1 MPVTIRKGVGPKIP
15 HAVQV
20 AALRAEIAHI
30 KLTSQGKLV
39 TSQYVTEDPFMKIQV
54 SLAEQVRDMDMPV
67 LIVGESG
74 TGKDVLAQ
82 MMGTRYT
89 IDPVTGLQNKQPFV
103 AVNCAGIT
111 DTLFESEMFG
121 HVRGA
126 FTGSVGA
133 RKGFFEAANGGT
145 LFLDEIGD
153 LPLSQQAKILRAIQ
167 NKEVIPVGSTDPV
180 HINGRLICATNKD
193 LPKSIA
199 AGLFRE
205 DLYYRIAKVIV
216 RTTPLRDRPIDIL
229 PIASAIIQRN
239 GWTPLG
245 ELGENDSLIPSWA
258 YDRGNVR
265 RLEACL
271 QCRELGME
279 WSEIEEQWNW

>member
-1 MPVTIRKGVGPKIP
+1 MPVTIKKGVGPKIP

-89 IDPVTGLQNKQPFV
+89 IDSVTGLQNKQPFV

-126 FTGSVGA
+126 YTGSVGA

-167 NKEVIPVGSTDPV
+167 NKEVIPVGSTEPV

-193 LPKSIA
+193 LPKSIT

-216 RTTPLRDRPIDIL
+216 RTTPLRVRPVDIL

-245 ELGENDSLIPSWA
+245 ELGDNDSLIPSWA

>member
-126 FTGSVGA
+126 YTGSVGA

-193 LPKSIA
+193 LPKSIT

-216 RTTPLRDRPIDIL
+216 RTTPLRARPIDIL

-245 ELGENDSLIPSWA
+245 ELGPDDSIIPSWA

>member
-1 MPVTIRKGVGPKIP
+1 MPVTIKKGVGPKIP

-89 IDPVTGLQNKQPFV
+89 IDSVTGLQNKQPFV

-126 FTGSVGA
+126 YTGSVGA

-193 LPKSIA
+193 LPKSIT

-245 ELGENDSLIPSWA
+245 ELGPDDALIPSWA

>member
-1 MPVTIRKGVGPKIP
+1 
-15 HAVQV
+15 
-20 AALRAEIAHI
+20 
-30 KLTSQGKLV
+30 
-39 TSQYVTEDPFMKIQV
+39 
-54 SLAEQVRDMDMPV
+54 
-67 LIVGESG
+67 
-74 TGKDVLAQ
+74 
-82 MMGTRYT
+82 MMGERYT
-89 IDPVTGLQNKQPFV
+89 IDPTTGLQTKQPFV

-167 NKEVIPVGSTDPV
+167 NKEVIPVGSTEPV

-193 LPKSIA
+193 LKKSILE
-199 AGLFRE
+199 GQFRE
-205 DLYYRIAKVIV
+205 DLYYRIAKVII
-216 RTTPLRDRPIDIL
+216 RTTPLRDREIDVL

-239 GWTPLG
+239 DWTPLG
-245 ELGENDSLIPSWA
+245 QLGGEGDHIIPRWA

-271 QCRELGME
+271 QLRELGME
-279 WSEIEEQWNW
+279 WKDIEEQWNW

>member
-15 HAVQV
+15 HAVQM
-20 AALRAEIAHI
+20 AGLRAEIAYT
-30 KLTSQGKLV
+30 KLTAQGKLI
-39 TSQYVTEDPFMKIQV
+39 TSHFVTEDPFMKIQV

-89 IDPVTGLQNKQPFV
+89 IDSVTGLQNKQPFV

-216 RTTPLRDRPIDIL
+216 RTTPLRVRPVDIL

-245 ELGENDSLIPSWA
+245 ELGPEDSIIPSWA

>member
-1 MPVTIRKGVGPKIP
+1 MPVAIKKGVGPKIP
-15 HAVQV
+15 HAVQM
-20 AALRAEIAHI
+20 AGLRAEIAHT
-30 KLTSQGKLV
+30 KLTAQGKLV
-39 TSQYVTEDPFMKIQV
+39 TSHYVTEDPFMKIQV

-89 IDPVTGLQNKQPFV
+89 IDSVTGLQNKQPFV

-126 FTGSVGA
+126 YTGSVGA

-193 LPKSIA
+193 LPKSIT

-205 DLYYRIAKVIV
+205 DLYYRIAKVII

-245 ELGENDSLIPSWA
+245 ELGENDSIIPSWA

>member
-1 MPVTIRKGVGPKIP
+1 MPVTIKKGVGPKIP

-89 IDPVTGLQNKQPFV
+89 IDSVTGLQNKQPFV

-216 RTTPLRDRPIDIL
+216 RTTPLRNRPIDVL

-245 ELGENDSLIPSWA
+245 ELGPDDSLIPSWA

>member
-1 MPVTIRKGVGPKIP
+1 MPVAIPKGVGYKIP
-15 HAVQV
+15 HAVQI
-20 AALRAEIAHI
+20 AAMRAEIQHI
-30 KLTSQGKLV
+30 KLTKQGKLV
-39 TSQYVTEDPFMKIQV
+39 TSLFVTDDPFMKSQV
-54 SLAEQVRDMDMPV
+54 QLVEQITPMTMPV

-82 MMGTRYT
+82 MIGTRYEV
-89 IDPVTGLQNKQPFV
+89 DPSTGAQVKLPFV

-126 FTGSVGA
+126 FTGAAGA

-153 LPLSQQAKILRAIQ
+153 LPLAQQAKILRALQ
-167 NKEVIPVGSTDPV
+167 NREVTPVGSTEPV
-180 HINGRLICATNKD
+180 HINVRIVSATNKD
-193 LPKSIA
+193 LRKAIA
-199 AGLFRE
+199 DGLFRE
-205 DLYYRIAKVIV
+205 DLFYRIAKVIV
-216 RTTPLRDRPIDIL
+216 QTTPLRDRPVDIL
-229 PIASAIIQRN
+229 PIASAIIERN
-239 GWTPLG
+239 GWTPIGKLG
-245 ELGENDSLIPSWA
+245 PEDTNIPPWA

-271 QCRELGME
+271 QLRELGMD
-279 WSEIEEQWNW
+279 WPEIEEQWKW

>member
-1 MPVTIRKGVGPKIP
+1 MPVTIKKGVGPKIP

-89 IDPVTGLQNKQPFV
+89 IDSVTGLQNKQPFV

-126 FTGSVGA
+126 YTGSVGA

-216 RTTPLRDRPIDIL
+216 RTTPLRARPIDIL

-245 ELGENDSLIPSWA
+245 ELGPDDSLIPSWA

>member
-1 MPVTIRKGVGPKIP
+1 
-15 HAVQV
+15 
-20 AALRAEIAHI
+20 
-30 KLTSQGKLV
+30 
-39 TSQYVTEDPFMKIQV
+39 VTEDPFMKDQV
-54 SLAEQVRDMDMPV
+54 ALAEQVRDMSMPV

-82 MMGTRYT
+82 MMGERYT
-89 IDPVTGLQNKQPFV
+89 IDPTTGLQSKQPFV

-167 NKEVIPVGSTDPV
+167 NKEVIPVGSTEPI

-193 LPKSIA
+193 LRKAIID
-199 AGLFRE
+199 GQFRE
-205 DLYYRIAKVIV
+205 DLYYRVAKVIV
-216 RTTPLRDRPIDIL
+216 RTTPLRDRVIDVL

-245 ELGENDSLIPSWA
+245 ELGEGDHIIPSWA

-271 QCRELGME
+271 QLRELGME
-279 WSEIEEQWNW
+279 WKDIEEQWNW

>member
-1 MPVTIRKGVGPKIP
+1 MPVPLKKGVGPKVP
-15 HAVQV
+15 HAVSV
-20 AALRAEIAHI
+20 AALRAEIA
-30 KLTSQGKLV
+30 
-39 TSQYVTEDPFMKIQV
+39 QYVTEDPFMKDQV
-54 SLAEQVRDMDMPV
+54 SLAEQVRDMSMPV

-82 MMGTRYT
+82 MMGERYT
-89 IDPVTGLQNKQPFV
+89 IDSVTGLQTKQPFV

-167 NKEVIPVGSTDPV
+167 NKEVIPVGSTEPI

-193 LPKSIA
+193 LKKSILE
-199 AGLFRE
+199 GQFRE
-205 DLYYRIAKVIV
+205 DLYYRVAKVIV
-216 RTTPLRDRPIDIL
+216 RTTPLRDRVIDVL

-245 ELGENDSLIPSWA
+245 ELGEGDHIIPSWA

-271 QCRELGME
+271 QLRELGME
-279 WSEIEEQWNW
+279 WKDIEEQWNW

>member
-1 MPVTIRKGVGPKIP
+1 MPVTIKKGVGPKIP

-89 IDPVTGLQNKQPFV
+89 IDSVTGLQNKQPFV

-126 FTGSVGA
+126 YTGSVGA

-167 NKEVIPVGSTDPV
+167 NKEVIPVGSTEPV

-193 LPKSIA
+193 LPKSIT

-245 ELGENDSLIPSWA
+245 ELGDNDSLIPSWA

>member
-1 MPVTIRKGVGPKIP
+1 MPVKVDAKSFKIP

-20 AALRAEIAHI
+20 QALRAEIAHI
-30 KLTSQGKLV
+30 KLTKQGKLV
-39 TSQYVTEDPFMKIQV
+39 GEQFVTQDPFMLTQV
-54 SLAEQVRDMDMPV
+54 SLAEQVKDMQMPV

-74 TGKDVLAQ
+74 TGKDVLARI
-82 MMGTRYT
+82 MGTRYNL
-89 IDPVTGLQNKQPFV
+89 DANTGLQVKQPYV

-153 LPLSQQAKILRAIQ
+153 LPLHQQAKILRVLQ
-167 NKEVIPVGSTDPV
+167 NGEVTPVGSTDPIP
-180 HINGRLICATNKD
+180 INVRIISATNKD
-193 LPKSIA
+193 LKKAIDN
-199 AGLFRE
+199 GTFRE
-205 DLYYRIAKVIV
+205 DLFFRIARVIIE
-216 RTTPLRDRPIDIL
+216 TTPLRNRPIDVL
-229 PIASAIIQRN
+229 PIASAIIARN
-239 GWTPLG
+239 NWTPLG
-245 ELGENDSLIPSWA
+245 GLGEGDDTIPSWA

-265 RLEACL
+265 RLESCL
-271 QCRELGME
+271 QARELGLDWE
-279 WSEIEEQWNW
+279 EIAEHWKW

>member
-1 MPVTIRKGVGPKIP
+1 MPVTIKKGIGPKIP

-89 IDPVTGLQNKQPFV
+89 IDSVTGLQNKQPFV

-126 FTGSVGA
+126 YTGSVGA

-167 NKEVIPVGSTDPV
+167 NKEVIPVGSTEPV

-193 LPKSIA
+193 LPKSIT

-216 RTTPLRDRPIDIL
+216 RTTPLRVRPVDIL

>member
-1 MPVTIRKGVGPKIP
+1 MPVTIKKGIGPKIP
-15 HAVQV
+15 HSVQV

-39 TSQYVTEDPFMKIQV
+39 TSQYVTEDPFMKDQV
-54 SLAEQVRDMDMPV
+54 ALAEQVRDMDMPV

-89 IDPVTGLQNKQPFV
+89 IDSSTGLQSKQSFV

-167 NKEVIPVGSTDPV
+167 NKEVIPVGSTEPV

-193 LPKSIA
+193 LRKSINE
-199 AGLFRE
+199 GLFRE
-205 DLYYRIAKVIV
+205 DLYYRIAKVIL
-216 RTTPLRDRPIDIL
+216 RTTPLRLRPIDVL

-245 ELGENDSLIPSWA
+245 ELGPDDHIIPAWA

>member
-1 MPVTIRKGVGPKIP
+1 MPVKVDAKSFKIP

-20 AALRAEIAHI
+20 QALRAEIAHI
-30 KLTSQGKLV
+30 KLTKQGKLV
-39 TSQYVTEDPFMKIQV
+39 GEQFVTQDPFMLTQV
-54 SLAEQVRDMDMPV
+54 SLAEQVKDMQMPV

-74 TGKDVLAQ
+74 TGKDVLARI
-82 MMGTRYT
+82 MGTRYNL
-89 IDPVTGLQNKQPFV
+89 DPNNGLQVKQPYV

-153 LPLSQQAKILRAIQ
+153 LPLHQQAKILRVLQ
-167 NKEVIPVGSTDPV
+167 NGEVTPVGSTDPIP
-180 HINGRLICATNKD
+180 INVRIISATNKD
-193 LPKSIA
+193 LKKAIDN
-199 AGLFRE
+199 GTFRE
-205 DLYYRIAKVIV
+205 DLFFRIARVIIE
-216 RTTPLRDRPIDIL
+216 TTPLRNRPIDVL
-229 PIASAIIQRN
+229 PIASAIIARN
-239 GWTPLG
+239 NWTPLG
-245 ELGENDSLIPSWA
+245 GLGEGDDTIPSWA

-265 RLEACL
+265 RLESCL
-271 QCRELGME
+271 QARELGLDWE
-279 WSEIEEQWNW
+279 EIAEHWKW

>member
-245 ELGENDSLIPSWA
+245 ELGPDDSLIPSWA

>member
-1 MPVTIRKGVGPKIP
+1 MPVPLKKGVGPKVP
-15 HAVQV
+15 HAVSV

-39 TSQYVTEDPFMKIQV
+39 TSQYVTEDPFMKDQV
-54 SLAEQVRDMDMPV
+54 ALAEQVRDMSMPV

-82 MMGTRYT
+82 MMGERYT
-89 IDPVTGLQNKQPFV
+89 IDPTTGLQTKQPFV

-167 NKEVIPVGSTDPV
+167 NKEVIPVGSTEPI

-193 LPKSIA
+193 LKKSIID
-199 AGLFRE
+199 GQFRE
-205 DLYYRIAKVIV
+205 DLYYRIAKVII
-216 RTTPLRDRPIDIL
+216 RTTPLRDREIDVL

-245 ELGENDSLIPSWA
+245 ELGEDDHIIPRWA

-271 QCRELGME
+271 QLRELGME
-279 WSEIEEQWNW
+279 WKDIEEQWNW

>member
-89 IDPVTGLQNKQPFV
+89 IDSVTGLQNKQPFV

-216 RTTPLRDRPIDIL
+216 RTTPLRVRPVDIL

-245 ELGENDSLIPSWA
+245 ELGPEDSIIPSWA